1 MEEKNLNQNEC
12 LEIISRMIKETRTNL
27 ERDGGGIYLLWG
39 YLWLIVALAI
49 YFLIRET
56 GEYRVQWLWFAMPI
70 IGYPTMIYM
79 LKKRDKGVV
88 TFIGRVIGNIW
99 ISVGVAAGLLSLY
112 MLVDYNAY
120 PILFVMALL
129 VNVGVAISGL
139 VIKFKPVIIAGFLGI
154 ALSFVMLMV
163 SGMEQILV
171 SAGFAVIMLIIP
183 GHILNDAKRRA
194 GSAKRGGN
202 VKNGGNVARG
212 GSHV

>member
-1 MEEKNLNQNEC
+1 MEEKNLNQNES
-12 LEIISRMIKETRTNL
+12 LELISKMIKETRTNL

-39 YLWLIVALAI
+39 YLWLIVALAV
-49 YFLIRET
+49 YFLILET
-56 GEYRVQWLWFAMPI
+56 GDYRVQWLWFAMPI

-171 SAGFAVIMLIIP
+171 SAGFAVVMLIIP
-183 GHILNDAKRRA
+183 GHFLNAAK
-194 GSAKRGGN
+194 K
-202 VKNGGNVARG
+202 

>member
-1 MEEKNLNQNEC
+1 MEEKKLNQNES
-12 LEIISRMIKETRTNL
+12 LEIISKMIKETRTNL

-49 YFLIRET
+49 YFLILKT
-56 GEYRVQWLWFAMPI
+56 GDYRVQWLWFAMPL
-70 IGYPTMIYM
+70 IGYPTMFYI
-79 LKKRDKGVV
+79 LKKREKGAV
-88 TFIGRVIGNIW
+88 TFVGRVIGSIW
-99 ISVGVAAGLLSLY
+99 ITIGVAAGLLSLY
-112 MLVDYNAY
+112 MVVDYNAY

-163 SGMEQILV
+163 SGPSQILV
-171 SAGFAVIMLIIP
+171 YAGFAVLMLIIP
-183 GHILNDAKRRA
+183 GHILNNAKRRV
-194 GSAKRGGN
+194 GNIKRR
-202 VKNGGNVARG
+202 GNVARG

>member
-1 MEEKNLNQNEC
+1 MEEKKLNQNES
-12 LEIISRMIKETRTNL
+12 LEIISKMIKETRTNL

-49 YFLIRET
+49 YFLILKT
-56 GEYRVQWLWFAMPI
+56 GDYRVQWLWFAMPL

-79 LKKRDKGVV
+79 LKKREKGAV
-88 TFIGRVIGNIW
+88 TFVGRVIGSIW
-99 ISVGVAAGLLSLY
+99 ITIGVAAGLLSLY
-112 MLVDYNAY
+112 MVVDYNAF

-163 SGMEQILV
+163 SGPSQILV
-171 SAGFAVIMLIIP
+171 YAGFAVLMLIIP
-183 GHILNDAKRRA
+183 GHILNNAKRRV
-194 GSAKRGGN
+194 GNIKRR
-202 VKNGGNVARG
+202 GNVARG

>member
-1 MEEKNLNQNEC
+1 MEEKKLNQNES
-12 LEIISRMIKETRTNL
+12 LEIISKMIKETRTNL

-49 YFLIRET
+49 YFLILKT
-56 GEYRVQWLWFAMPI
+56 GDYRVQWLWFAMPL

-79 LKKRDKGVV
+79 LKKREKGAV
-88 TFIGRVIGNIW
+88 TFVGRVIGSIW
-99 ISVGVAAGLLSLY
+99 ITIGVAAGLLSLY
-112 MLVDYNAY
+112 MLVDYKAY

-163 SGMEQILV
+163 SGPSQILV
-171 SAGFAVIMLIIP
+171 YAGFAVLMLIIP
-183 GHILNDAKRRA
+183 GHILNNAKRRV
-194 GSAKRGGN
+194 GNIKRRD
-202 VKNGGNVARG
+202 NVARG

>member
-1 MEEKNLNQNEC
+1 MEEKKLNQNES
-12 LEIISRMIKETRTNL
+12 LEIISKMIKETRTNL

-49 YFLIRET
+49 YFLILKT
-56 GEYRVQWLWFAMPI
+56 GDYRVQWLWFAMPL

-79 LKKRDKGVV
+79 LKKREKGAV
-88 TFIGRVIGNIW
+88 TFVGRVIGSIW
-99 ISVGVAAGLLSLY
+99 ITIGVAAGLLSLY
-112 MLVDYNAY
+112 MVVDYNAY

-163 SGMEQILV
+163 SGPSQILV
-171 SAGFAVIMLIIP
+171 YAGFAVLMLIIP
-183 GHILNDAKRRA
+183 GHILNNAKRRV
-194 GSAKRGGN
+194 GNIKRR
-202 VKNGGNVARG
+202 GNVARG

>member
-1 MEEKNLNQNEC
+1 MEEKKLNQNES
-12 LEIISRMIKETRTNL
+12 LEIISKMIKETRTNL

-49 YFLIRET
+49 YFLILKT
-56 GEYRVQWLWFAMPI
+56 GDYRVQWLWFAMPL

-79 LKKRDKGVV
+79 LKKREKGAV
-88 TFIGRVIGNIW
+88 TFVGRVIGSIW
-99 ISVGVAAGLLSLY
+99 ITIGVAAGLLSLY
-112 MLVDYNAY
+112 MVVDYKAY

-163 SGMEQILV
+163 SGPSQILV
-171 SAGFAVIMLIIP
+171 YAGFAVLMLIIP
-183 GHILNDAKRRA
+183 GHILNNAKRRV
-194 GSAKRGGN
+194 GNIKRR
-202 VKNGGNVARG
+202 GNVARG

>member
-1 MEEKNLNQNEC
+1 MEEKNLNQNES

-99 ISVGVAAGLLSLY
+99 ISVGVAGLLSLY
-112 MLVDYNAY
+112 MLVDYDAY

-139 VIKFKPVIIAGFLGI
+139 VITFKPVIIAGFLGI

-183 GHILNDAKRRA
+183 GHILNDAKRRS
-194 GSAKRGGN
+194 GNAKRGGN

>member
-1 MEEKNLNQNEC
+1 MEEKKLNQNES
-12 LEIISRMIKETRTNL
+12 LEIISKMIKETRTNL

-49 YFLIRET
+49 YFLILKT
-56 GEYRVQWLWFAMPI
+56 GDYRVQWLWFAMPL

-79 LKKRDKGVV
+79 LKKREKGAV
-88 TFIGRVIGNIW
+88 TFVGRVIGSIW
-99 ISVGVAAGLLSLY
+99 ITIGVAAGLLSLY
-112 MLVDYNAY
+112 MVVDYKAY
-120 PILFVMALL
+120 PILFVIALL

-163 SGMEQILV
+163 SGPSQILV
-171 SAGFAVIMLIIP
+171 YAGFAVLMLIIP
-183 GHILNDAKRRA
+183 GHILNNAKRRV
-194 GSAKRGGN
+194 GNIKRR
-202 VKNGGNVARG
+202 GNVARG